1 MVHEIDYLDKV
12 IYEIHEFPEMLARDG
27 HEITFFE
34 FQEGADWRKRNIR
47 TFKKIQGR
55 VIKEAQ
61 LNLVTPHQLGVQG
74 VDRLWA
80 TISCIPRM
88 FNLFR
93 RNRFDVVLNFAV
105 PTYGI
110 QTLLIARLFRVPIV
124 HRALDV
130 SHEIRRSIYRLPI
143 LLVEKI
149 LYRSVDV
156 VSANNPA
163 MADYVVSLSGRTKP
177 TKVDYPPLDIKHFVQ
192 QGDPNSLRKIL
203 GLKKADK
210 VMTYMGSFFYF
221 SGLPEAL
228 ITFSQVVKKDEDIKF
243 LIIGGGEQDSSLRDL
258 VQNLGIS
265 DQVVFTGF
273 VDYSELPNYLEL
285 AKVGINPLII
295 SKVAS
300 VAFPHKVLQYLASGL
315 HVVSTELDGLV
326 AALGNLPSVN
336 WVSSPSEV
344 IRVAVK
350 ILREPVLP
358 SSQDSSGKVLISL
371 FEPDVALRSLVQTL
385 DSAIETN
392 NKGREI

>member
-1 MVHEIDYLDKV
+1 
-12 IYEIHEFPEMLARDG
+12 MLARDG
-27 HEITFFE
+27 HEITFLE
-34 FQEGADWRKRNIR
+34 FQEGADWKKRNIR
-47 TFKKIQGR
+47 SSSKIHGR
-55 VIKEAQ
+55 VIRGSE
-61 LNLVTPHQLGVQG
+61 LNLVSPHQFGFQW

-80 TISCIPRM
+80 TISCIPR
-88 FNLFR
+88 LFKLFK

-110 QTLLIARLFRVPIV
+110 QTLLLAKLFRVPVV

-177 TKVDYPPLDIKHFVQ
+177 TEVDYPPLDIGHFVNR
-192 QGDPNSLRKIL
+192 GDANALRGKL
-203 GLKKADK
+203 GLKETDK
-210 VMTYMGSFFYF
+210 VLTYMGSFFYF
-221 SGLPEAL
+221 SGLPEA
-228 ITFSQVVKKDEDIKF
+228 INSFSQVVNKDEAIKF
-243 LIIGGGEQDSSLRDL
+243 LIIGGGEQDAYLRDL
-258 VQNLGIS
+258 VQDLGIS
-265 DQVVFTGF
+265 DKVIFTGF
-273 VDYSELPNYLEL
+273 VDYSELPNYLGL

-336 WVSSPSEV
+336 WVSSPAEV
-344 IRVAVK
+344 INVAVEA
-350 ILREPVLP
+350 LREPALP
-358 SSQDSSGKVLISL
+358 ISPNSSGRMLLSL
-371 FEPDVALRSLVQTL
+371 FEPGVALRSLVETL
-385 DSAIETN
+385 DAAIETN
-392 NKGREI
+392 NKGRVV